1 MTPEEGLSNPIVER
15 PKDLTASTETDSG
28 QALRKRAEAL
38 AGERAGERTE
48 DLEARPLEVAL
59 RALHELR
66 VHQNKAQV
74 MAGNHPELPEA
85 CRITSRSLGMRYA
98 APWPARSN

>member
-1 MTPEEGLSNPIVER
+1 
-15 PKDLTASTETDSG
+15 
-28 QALRKRAEAL
+28 
-38 AGERAGERTE
+38 
-48 DLEARPLEVAL
+48 
-59 RALHELR
+59 